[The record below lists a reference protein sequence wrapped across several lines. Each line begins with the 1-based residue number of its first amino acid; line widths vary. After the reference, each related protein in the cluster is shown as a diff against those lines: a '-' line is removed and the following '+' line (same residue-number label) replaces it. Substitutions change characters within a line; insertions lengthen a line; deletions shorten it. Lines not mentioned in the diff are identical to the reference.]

1 MKMKITDEAKKML
14 EEVFASN
21 DCDCLKAMMQKS
33 CCGTSLVL
41 NLAKLEAGDEP
52 TSINGISVLME
63 DEVKERAETVTITVE
78 NGELAIQDE
87 ASSGCC

>member
-1 MKMKITDEAKKML
+1 MKITNEAKTII
-14 EEVFASN
+14 EEVFAAN
-21 DCDCLKAMMQKS
+21 DCDCIKATLQET
-33 CCGTSLVL
+33 CCSTTVAF
-41 NLAKLEAGDEP
+41 NLGKLEDGDES
-52 TSINGISVLME
+52 TSINGIPVLME